1 LLLERRALPNAIT
14 LCRIVLAPVVLGL
27 LFVPTFTARFLSWIL
42 FLIAAFSD
50 LWDGYLAR
58 KHGWISDFGKFV
70 DPIADKLLLVA
81 TFVPF
86 YILTRRPDAI
96 TTMPLIRTFP
106 MWVMI
111 VVFGREVLV
120 TVLRSVVAR
129 GGIVIPAGKAGK
141 LKAVFQNI
149 FVGATIF
156 WFALQ
161 TAANDHGW
169 SGAFWDFWRGFHGFV
184 VLTTLVIAVVLTV
197 YSLAVYLWQWR
208 RLVRQSI

>member
-14 LCRIVLAPVVLGL
+14 LGRIVLAPVVLGL

-86 YILTRRPDAI
+86 YTLPRRPDAI
-96 TTMPLIRTFP
+96 PTMPLIRTFP
-106 MWVMI
+106 
-111 VVFGREVLV
+111 
-120 TVLRSVVAR
+120 
-129 GGIVIPAGKAGK
+129 
-141 LKAVFQNI
+141 
-149 FVGATIF
+149 
-156 WFALQ
+156 
-161 TAANDHGW
+161 
-169 SGAFWDFWRGFHGFV
+169 
-184 VLTTLVIAVVLTV
+184 
-197 YSLAVYLWQWR
+197 R
-208 RLVRQSI
+208 RLPVNGRRP